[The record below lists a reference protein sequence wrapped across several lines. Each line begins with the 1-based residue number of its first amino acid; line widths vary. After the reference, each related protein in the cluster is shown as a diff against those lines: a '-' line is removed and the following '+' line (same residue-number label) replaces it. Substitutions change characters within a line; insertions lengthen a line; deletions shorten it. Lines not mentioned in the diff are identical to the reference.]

1 VYPGDRQQPGLLEID
16 MTKLLTL
23 KDLYVAKL
31 IVRNDDDDA
40 QVYTIGAIG
49 HPDTRFAIYL
59 VWFEGKRKCGSWIDF
74 GGSYEPTLKQIE
86 RSLMGGR
93 LANSKDITGVLSE
106 LVA

>member
-1 VYPGDRQQPGLLEID
+1 